1 MELLPFLPQLGHC
14 NYSPSYTVV
23 WKELSVT
30 GLNVI
35 PRPMVVSVITDLLRD
50 HYPIMGL
57 VLATNIQKTES
68 SKAPHVTQ
76 LIMMM
81 AQPSHCQPL

>member
-50 HYPIMGL
+50 HYMMGL
-57 VLATNIQKTES
+57 VLQKTES